1 MFQVSSDIERRITF
15 SHLQYL
21 PLADQAFSGLQCN
34 ADLLIYQPAKKG
46 KLQSNRITQIQLYLS
61 EFLVC
66 SISLCKLSMAPLCL
80 FLKSEMSDW
89 TELNKSSLSTMA
101 AMLEAVLLN
110 SCL

>member
-1 MFQVSSDIERRITF
+1 MERRMTLTFNISLWLTRLSLVSSAMLICSSIN
-15 SHLQYL
+15 L
-21 PLADQAFSGLQCN
+21 PISVKQAG
-34 ADLLIYQPAKKG
+34 G
-46 KLQSNRITQIQLYLS
+46 TLYLS

-80 FLKSEMSDW
+80 FLKSEMSEW
-89 TELNKSSLSTMA
+89 TELNRSSLSTMA